1 MIYISIFILLIILS
15 LHFDLRGKKGNR
27 DICYYGI
34 MVVFILVAGL
44 RYRLG
49 TDTPN
54 YIWHFYHDIPK
65 LDRLTVDDISIGNK
79 TLWILLN
86 SLILSLGGKFYMV
99 QLIQT
104 TFVNVLIFR
113 YIKKHSNHLFTC
125 LFFYFLCMYFSLNME
140 VMKAALSIVVCYYA
154 NDYVLRKKWLKAYS
168 LFAVAILFHPQALLI
183 SFVSIF
189 YFLRFNKLGFLVLAF
204 SFVVGI
210 VIQSVFGDYLMLFEF
225 DDALADK
232 TAALAN
238 NEHTI
243 SQDHSQIYLSMAVY
257 VYIVYALI
265 SFFYIKQNVNSN
277 LLEFEPFLFFFVLF
291 YVVSINAFIFY
302 RFSMYYMIYLILFIS
317 DFFVNYI
324 GKRRKVSFGVAY
336 FKSFVIILPF
346 IVLVGYFRGS
356 RAYRYYPYSS
366 VIERSVDKERES
378 RRLED
383 HPNGYAASPNEY

>member
-1 MIYISIFILLIILS
+1 MIYILIFILLIILS
-15 LHFDLRGKKGNR
+15 LHFDLRGKKRNR
-27 DICYYGI
+27 DVWYYGI

-104 TFVNVLIFR
+104 TFVNVLVFR

-154 NDYVLRKKWLKAYS
+154 NDYVLQKKWLKAYS

-225 DDALADK
+225 DDALADS

-238 NEHTI
+238 DEHTI

-265 SFFYIKQNVNSN
+265 SFFYIKQNANSN

-302 RFSMYYMIYLILFIS
+302 RFSMYYMIYLVLFIS

-324 GKRRKVSFGVAY
+324 RRRRKVSFGVAY
-336 FKSFVIILPF
+336 FKYSVIILPF

-366 VIERSVDKERES
+366 VIERSIDKGREN

-383 HPNGYAASPNEY
+383 HPNGYTASPNEY